1 MYLKDLFPKDIW
13 KHIFS
18 FDPTYHEWYHKLR
31 MEFFLKTAL
40 WRVKWLNRNIDYA
53 NMKEQEKYKP
63 TDFQSTRKGI
73 DFVINYW
80 NESILVIDR

>member
-40 WRVKWLNRNIDYA
+40 WRVKWLNRNIEYGGDIELQ
-53 NMKEQEKYKP
+53 NKYRP
-63 TDFQSTRKGI
+63 TDFQSTSKGI
-73 DFVINYW
+73 GFVI
-80 NESILVIDR
+80 STP